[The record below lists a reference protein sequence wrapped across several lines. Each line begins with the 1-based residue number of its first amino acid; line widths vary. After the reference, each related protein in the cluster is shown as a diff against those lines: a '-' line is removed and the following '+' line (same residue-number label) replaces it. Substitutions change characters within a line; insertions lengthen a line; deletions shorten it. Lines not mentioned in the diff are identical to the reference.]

1 MRVNREQTTADT
13 DDGWMVRVDGV
24 PFTGEVVDTED
35 GRITSLTTYRDGQL
49 DGPEVEYYPDG
60 SKESEGTYSMGTT
73 VGEWRTWYPDGRLK
87 EFNLFDRW
95 GDVRKIQEWDQQG
108 NLVRDTEHA
117 GAHGDEL

>member
-1 MRVNREQTTADT
+1 MRVNREQTTSDT

-35 GRITSLTTYRDGQL
+35 GRITGLSTYRDGQL

-60 SKESEGTYSMGTT
+60 TKESEGQYAMGVV

-95 GDVRKIQEWDQQG
+95 GDVRKIQEWDPQG
-108 NLVRDTEHA
+108 NLVCDTDHA
-117 GAHGDEL
+117 GSHGDEL